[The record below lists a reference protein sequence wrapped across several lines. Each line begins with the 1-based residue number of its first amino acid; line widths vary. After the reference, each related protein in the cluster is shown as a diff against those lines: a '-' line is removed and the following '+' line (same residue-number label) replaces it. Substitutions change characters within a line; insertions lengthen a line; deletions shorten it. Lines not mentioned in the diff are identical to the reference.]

1 MLRAGQLRNTMRRA
15 AEAAGPPS
23 ERSPVDSHGGRPR
36 ASWHVTPLC
45 VPVNA
50 YVGDSENEEEMEDS
64 GDVGPSRLA
73 LDVAFSFP
81 RC

>member
-36 ASWHVTPLC
+36 ASWHVVATLC
-45 VPVNA
+45 TRVHA
-50 YVGDSENEEEMEDS
+50 YVRDSENEEEIEDS
-64 GDVGPSRLA
+64 GDVT
-73 LDVAFSFP
+73 
-81 RC
+81 